1 MHPTFNILQVL
12 VPGSR
17 VIDGPSG
24 AIATVLVPVVYRN
37 ADGIPGQ
44 TSIVTMGN
52 AGEWGMGEWG
62 MGSAVVQSTSTWY
75 A

>member
-1 MHPTFNILQVL
+1 MHPTFNIE
-12 VPGSR
+12 R

-37 ADGIPGQ
+37 ADDIPGQ

-52 AGEWGMGEWG
+52 GEWGMGYG
-62 MGSAVVQSTSTWY
+62 FGFMHSTWY
-75 A
+75 S